1 MKKISRMTARLLWAV
16 LSLTAV
22 SAPVSAAQT
31 DARLTPDV
39 VVMDYG
45 LDMVVNV
52 STNDYVEAIPV
63 GLLEKAPAGVQID
76 GEKFVPDMDAVKNS
90 VDLYNDDGTKVAEAA
105 LTGSTVRIR
114 LDRRGGMQLNQACTF
129 YYVSRVREEYLY
141 SSVTVVPA
149 STMYFEE
156 DFVTFRG
163 NWEELGQLDPFAVQ
177 DTDRPGSNT
186 GVSGFDA
193 DNVYGFD
200 SAYLNNREYSLNCVR
215 KAPGNRVTA
224 EESGEETTEPGM
236 YSTASAEFTFSGTG
250 FDIIGRTDAHTGCV
264 LVRVEK
270 EGNERPITARIGNGT
285 ECCEIGE
292 EGFVVD
298 TRFAGTEDS
307 VGTLYQIPV
316 VTVRDLPYDT
326 YTVILEAV
334 EDKDSDGLERGDFYL
349 DAVRIFDPSG
359 AVAGNDAEGV
369 IGQAYMEDREWS
381 PGCETFLDE
390 AMKLYGAEK
399 AFSKVEIVRPN
410 GRKISI
416 FDYQLATPEHGLYL
430 LPGYG
435 ITMEPDRTY
444 LSELQGRRGAAAA
457 DMQLGIK
464 LAGNVSTTVEI
475 TGVGS
480 TEVLELNTASDLNF
494 SILKFYRDTMT
505 ITNTGDGPIML
516 TAMKVTLIPVKSGAA
531 ETPTENQTVDETQP
545 TEEAPPPDRGDEDET
560 LPEQPNDIIARTVQF
575 FKECFAEVI
584 VRVANVMDGISR
596 LLHDAAGSLFES

>member
-1 MKKISRMTARLLWAV
+1 MKKRIIALLLCA
-16 LSLTAV
+16 LLTLGMV

-45 LDMVVNV
+45 LDMAVNI
-52 STNDYVEAIPV
+52 STNDSVDAIPV

-76 GEKFVPDMDAVKNS
+76 GEKFAPDMDAVKNS
-90 VDLYNDDGTKVAEAA
+90 VDLYNDDGTKVAEAV

-114 LDRRGGMQLNQACTF
+114 LDRRGGMQLKQAFTF
-129 YYVSRVREEYLY
+129 YYVARVHEAYRY
-141 SSVTVVPA
+141 SAVTVIPA
-149 STMYFEE
+149 TSMLFEE
-156 DFVTFRG
+156 DFVTFQG
-163 NWEELGQLDPFAVQ
+163 AWEELGHMDPFAVQ
-177 DTDRPGSNT
+177 ETDRPGT
-186 GVSGFDA
+186 GAGVAGYDA

-200 SAYLNNREYSLNCVR
+200 SAYLNNREYSLNCAR
-215 KAPGNRVTA
+215 KAPGNREKA
-224 EESGEETTEPGM
+224 ETSEEETVEAGM
-236 YSTASAEFTFSGTG
+236 LLEASAEFTFSGTG
-250 FDIIGRTDAHTGCV
+250 FDIIGRADAYTGCV
-264 LVRVEK
+264 LIRIEK
-270 EGNERPITARIGNGT
+270 EGTERPITARIGNAAQSS
-285 ECCEIGE
+285 EIGE
-292 EGFVVD
+292 EGFVVN
-298 TRFAGTEDS
+298 TQFAGTDDT
-307 VGTLYQIPV
+307 VGTLYQVPV

-334 EDKDSDGLERGDFYL
+334 EDEDSDGLERGDFYL

-381 PGCETFLDE
+381 PGCEAFLDE

-444 LSELQGRRGAAAA
+444 LSELQDRRGAAAA

-545 TEEAPPPDRGDEDET
+545 TEEAPPPDRGDEDEI